1 MTAVRTPEIIDIPV
15 DPITG
20 PAGIVPPSKPAA
32 EDEPDPLRGP
42 LGDTAAE
49 PHENE
54 G

>member
-1 MTAVRTPEIIDIPV
+1 MTDTREPLDIPV

-20 PAGIVPPSKPAA
+20 PIGIVPTHKP
-32 EDEPDPLRGP
+32 EPEKDPDPLRGP

-49 PHENE
+49 PYENE